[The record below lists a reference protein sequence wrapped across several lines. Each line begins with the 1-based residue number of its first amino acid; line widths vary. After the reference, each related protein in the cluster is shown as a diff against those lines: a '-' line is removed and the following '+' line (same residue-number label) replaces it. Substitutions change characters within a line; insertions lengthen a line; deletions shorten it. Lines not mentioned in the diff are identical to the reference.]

1 MANRSLNC
9 GYIGQNN
16 LIDGVAPFTS
26 IQLNSRFNQISCP
39 SLASP
44 TKTRTVR
51 AALCDS
57 EWAIR
62 TKSYR
67 TVHFPSDS
75 VRLALENFER
85 GGDSAR
91 KCSVRFGTVR
101 GCTPSLPYIVGESYH
116 TVHSPIDSVR
126 LALENFE
133 RGPDSARKCSV
144 RFGTVRGSV
153 LKT

>member
-101 GCTPSLPYIVGESYH
+101 GCT
-116 TVHSPIDSVR
+116 
-126 LALENFE
+126 
-133 RGPDSARKCSV
+133 
-144 RFGTVRGSV
+144 VRGAHSAFGGHFMYIHINKTVPLPILYDV
-153 LKT
+153 LKRRFLFFSI